1 MHVLTEQ
8 FRLSQWVEIVPR
20 YNIAP
25 TQDVAVVRAIADDP
39 DRREL
44 LMMRWG
50 LVPFWAQDPSIGPR
64 LINARAETVAEKPAF
79 RRALQKRRC
88 LVVADGYYEWQRV
101 GRAKQPYWV
110 RRIDDRPFAMAG
122 LWESWS
128 GTGEVKLDVPLQS
141 CSIITTDANT
151 LTVAVHDRMPAILD
165 DGVIDDWLHGAEIEP
180 ATWQNWLHPCDS
192 SLLRVDPVSSY
203 VNNARHEGPAC
214 VEPVAL
220 ES

>member
-8 FRLSQWVEIVPR
+8 FLLSQWVEIVPR
-20 YNIAP
+20 YNVAP
-25 TQDVAVVRAIADDP
+25 TQDVAVVRAIEDEP

-50 LVPFWAQDPSIGPR
+50 LVPFWAKDPSIGPR
-64 LINARAETVAEKPAF
+64 LINARAETVSEKPAF

-101 GRAKQPYWV
+101 GRAKQPHWV

-122 LWESWS
+122 LWERWF
-128 GTGEVKLDVPLQS
+128 GAGGAKLDVPLQS
-141 CSIITTDANT
+141 CTIITTDANP
-151 LTVAVHDRMPAILD
+151 LTVAVHDRMPVILD
-165 DGVIDDWLHGAEIEP
+165 DCVIDAWLHGAEIEP
-180 ATWQNWLHPCDS
+180 ATCESWLRPCDS
-192 SLLRVDPVSSY
+192 SLLRMEPVSNY

-214 VEPVAL
+214 VEPAA
-220 ES
+220 